1 MASWKQILE
10 RLNSVDVEAETKT
23 IVEDNPQPIA
33 QLVQSQLIKGEDGNG
48 KKLRKY
54 KNNAY
59 ARKKHA
65 MNPLAGLGVP
75 DLRLTGDTYN
85 AMGVDTDETRYSI
98 VSLTPQFNYTIL
110 GTARMKPFG
119 EDAVKLQEGNKNVYR
134 REYLFPKLR
143 QAIQRKIYGM

>member
-10 RLNSVDVEAETKT
+10 RLNSVDIEAETKT
-23 IVEDNPQPIA
+23 IVEDNPQPIV

-48 KKLRKY
+48 KKLRRY

-59 ARKKHA
+59 ARKKNA
-65 MNPLAGLGVP
+65 MNPLPGLGVP

-110 GTARMKPFG
+110 GTARMKLFG

-143 QAIQRKIYGM
+143 QATQRKIYGM